1 MALFALNLLAAT
13 TAATI
18 YSLWS
23 LKWWRRGAWG
33 LAGLNLLIGLTSVG
47 VAIAY
52 ATLIV
57 GQDSDDLQL
66 GLRSLVPLMLLLPA
80 ITRLAEM
87 RRDERREEV
96 ARSLHRKLLD
106 DALISGEAR

>member
-1 MALFALNLLAAT
+1 MALLALNILAAT

-18 YSLWS
+18 YALWS
-23 LKWWRRGAWG
+23 LKWWHRGAWG

-52 ATLIV
+52 AALIV
-57 GQDSDDLQL
+57 GQDSPDLQR
-66 GLRSLVPLMLLLPA
+66 GLRSLVPLLLLLPA

-96 ARSLHRKLLD
+96 AKSLHRRLLD
-106 DALISGEAR
+106 DALLSGKS